1 MYVFG
6 AMQHH
11 MVWPYRSADPDDL
24 RVSIS
29 YNADVTT
36 ATELKAKEK
45 MEKEMVKYYND
56 NNLLDNSEVKND
68 KSTDVSDINKS
79 G

>member
-1 MYVFG
+1 
-6 AMQHH
+6 
-11 MVWPYRSADPDDL
+11 
-24 RVSIS
+24 
-29 YNADVTT
+29 
-36 ATELKAKEK
+36 

-68 KSTDVSDINKS
+68 KSTNVSDINKS

>member
-1 MYVFG
+1 
-6 AMQHH
+6 
-11 MVWPYRSADPDDL
+11 
-24 RVSIS
+24 
-29 YNADVTT
+29 
-36 ATELKAKEK
+36 
-45 MEKEMVKYYND
+45 MVKYYND

>member
-1 MYVFG
+1 MFKLLTIVFLTLF
-6 AMQHH
+6 A
-11 MVWPYRSADPDDL
+11 
-24 RVSIS
+24 
-29 YNADVTT
+29 T

-45 MEKEMVKYYND
+45 MEREMVKYYND